1 MIFNAT
7 MSFLAS
13 RDILTYMLHRLEI
26 ANFYSVREPQVID
39 LQVSGHAPYEP
50 GRTAPLWAG
59 ATERA
64 PKVVVLFG
72 ANASG
77 KSNVLKALSF
87 LSWFVRESFRAA
99 PESWMPY
106 QRFNDEKA
114 RELPTHLAVHFAG
127 PADLQRATDPEV
139 TQCRY
144 AYEVSLGGPGN
155 QPPRVLSEILKYWP
169 PHAGRQ
175 VRLFERNEK
184 GSVSAGKEFGLSG
197 FRQAL
202 EKVLR
207 PNASVV
213 STLAQLKHPLATLL
227 WQTAGLIQSNIL
239 IEKQEITD
247 DSITRYYAANP
258 KQLELL
264 NKDIQRIDLGVR
276 SMRVQQGPNGPVA
289 WFEHRGLATP
299 LPVHLESHGTRLFVR
314 IFPLLNQALE
324 TGGVAV
330 VDELDLAIHPL
341 VLPEMLRWFHD
352 SERNPHDAQ
361 LWMTCNNASLLEDLV
376 KEEILFC
383 EKDDLGRTSVY
394 SLRDVQA
401 VRRNDNYY
409 RKYLGG
415 VYGAVPHLG

>member
-1 MIFNAT
+1 
-7 MSFLAS
+7 
-13 RDILTYMLHRLEI
+13 MLHRLEI
-26 ANFYSVREPQVID
+26 ANFYSVLDPQVID
-39 LQVSGHAPYEP
+39 LQVSGHALPEP

-106 QRFNDEKA
+106 QRFNEEKS
-114 RELPTHLAVHFAG
+114 RELPTYLAVHFSG

-139 TQCRY
+139 PQCRY

-155 QPPRVLSEILKYWP
+155 QPPHVLSEVLKYWP

-175 VRLFERNEK
+175 VRLFERDEN
-184 GSVSAGKEFGLSG
+184 GVVSAGKEFGLSG

-239 IEKQEITD
+239 IEKQETSD
-247 DSITRYYAANP
+247 DTIARYYAANP
-258 KQLELL
+258 KLLDLL

-276 SMRVQQGPNGPVA
+276 SMRVQQGANGPVA
-289 WFEHRGLATP
+289 LFEHRGLASP

-341 VLPEMLRWFHD
+341 VLPEILRWFHD

-383 EKDDLGRTSVY
+383 QKDDLGRTSVY
-394 SLRDVQA
+394 GLRDVQA

>member
-1 MIFNAT
+1 
-7 MSFLAS
+7 
-13 RDILTYMLHRLEI
+13 MLHRLEI
-26 ANFYSVREPQVID
+26 GNFYSVREPQVID
-39 LQVSGHAPYEP
+39 LRASSHTPYGP

-64 PKVVVLFG
+64 PKVIVLFG

-106 QRFNDEKA
+106 QRFNDEKS
-114 RELPTHLAVHFAG
+114 RDRPTHLAVHFSG
-127 PADLQRATDPEV
+127 PADLQRANDPDV

-144 AYEVSLGGPGN
+144 AYEVSLGGPGD
-155 QPPRVLSEILKYWP
+155 QPPHVLSEVLKYWP

-175 VRLFERNEK
+175 VRLFERDEK
-184 GSVSAGKEFGLSG
+184 GAVSAGKEFGLSG
-197 FRQAL
+197 YRQAL

-207 PNASVV
+207 PNASVI

-239 IEKQEITD
+239 IEKQEID
-247 DSITRYYAANP
+247 DVAIARYYAANP

-264 NKDIQRIDLGVR
+264 NRDIQRIDMGVR
-276 SMRVQQGPNGPVA
+276 SMRVQPGANGPIA
-289 WFEHRGLATP
+289 LFEHRGLATP

-314 IFPLLNQALE
+314 IYPLLYQALE

-352 SERNPHDAQ
+352 SERNPYDAQ

-383 EKDDLGRTSVY
+383 EKDDHGRTTVY
-394 SLRDVQA
+394 GLRDVQA
-401 VRRNDNYY
+401 VRRSDNYY

>member
-1 MIFNAT
+1 
-7 MSFLAS
+7 
-13 RDILTYMLHRLEI
+13 MLHRLEI
-26 ANFYSVREPQVID
+26 SNFYSVREPQVID
-39 LQVSGHAPYEP
+39 LRTSGHLTPDPE
-50 GRTAPLWAG
+50 RTAPLWAG
-59 ATERA
+59 APDRA

-77 KSNVLKALSF
+77 KSTILKSLSF
-87 LSWFVRESFRAA
+87 LAWFVRESFRSA

-106 QRFNDEKA
+106 QRFNDEKF
-114 RELPTHLAVHFAG
+114 RDLPTRLAVHFSG
-127 PADLQRATDPEV
+127 PADLQRVNDPKVE
-139 TQCRY
+139 QCRY
-144 AYEVSLGGPGN
+144 AYEVSLGGPRDN
-155 QPPRVLSEILKYWP
+155 PPHVLSEVLKYWP

-175 VRLFERNEK
+175 VRLFERDEK
-184 GSVSAGKEFGLSG
+184 GAVSAGKEFGLSG

-213 STLAQLKHPLATLL
+213 STLTQLKHPLATLL

-239 IEKQEITD
+239 IEKQEIND
-247 DSITRYYAANP
+247 DAIARYYAANP
-258 KQLELL
+258 EQLELL

-276 SMRVQQGPNGPVA
+276 SMRVEPGTNGPLA
-289 WFEHRGLATP
+289 WFEHQGLATP
-299 LPVHLESHGTRLFVR
+299 LPVHLESHGTRQFIR
-314 IFPLLNQALE
+314 IFPLLNLALQ

-341 VLPEMLRWFHD
+341 VLPEILRWFHD

-361 LWMTCNNASLLEDLV
+361 LWMTCNNATLLEDLA
-376 KEEILFC
+376 KEEVLFC

-394 SLRDVQA
+394 GLRDVQA
-401 VRRNDNYY
+401 VRRSDNYY

>member
-1 MIFNAT
+1 
-7 MSFLAS
+7 
-13 RDILTYMLHRLEI
+13 MLHRLEI

-39 LQVSGHAPYEP
+39 LRVAGHAPPEP
-50 GRTAPLWAG
+50 GRTAPLWAK
-59 ATERA
+59 APDRA

-77 KSNVLKALSF
+77 KSTVLKALSF

-127 PADLQRATDPEV
+127 PADLQRATDPNV
-139 TQCRY
+139 AQCRY

-155 QPPRVLSEILKYWP
+155 QPPRVLSEVLRYWP

-184 GSVSAGKEFGLSG
+184 GAVSAGKEFGLSG

-239 IEKQEITD
+239 IEKQEIND
-247 DSITRYYAANP
+247 DTIARFYAANP

-276 SMRVQQGPNGPVA
+276 SMSVQQGTNGPIA

-324 TGGVAV
+324 RGGVAV

-341 VLPEMLRWFHD
+341 VLPEILRWFHD

-361 LWMTCNNASLLEDLV
+361 LWMTCNNASLLEDLI

-401 VRRNDNYY
+401 VRRSDNYY

>member
-1 MIFNAT
+1 
-7 MSFLAS
+7 
-13 RDILTYMLHRLEI
+13 MLHRLEI

-39 LQVSGHAPYEP
+39 LRASYHASPEP
-50 GRTAPLWAG
+50 GRTAPLWPG
-59 ATERA
+59 SGERA
-64 PKVVVLFG
+64 SKVVVLFG

-106 QRFNDEKA
+106 QRFNDDKA
-114 RELPTHLAVHFAG
+114 LDLPTHLAVHFAG
-127 PADLQRATDPEV
+127 PADLQRANEPDV
-139 TQCRY
+139 ARCRY
-144 AYEVSLGGPGN
+144 AYEVSLGGPGDK
-155 QPPRVLSEILKYWP
+155 PPRVLSEVLKYWP

-175 VRLFERNEK
+175 VRLFERNET
-184 GSVSAGKEFGLSG
+184 GAVSAGKEFALSG

-207 PNASVV
+207 PNASVI
-213 STLAQLKHPLATLL
+213 STLTQLKHPFSTLL
-227 WQTAGLIQSNIL
+227 WHTAGLIQSNIL
-239 IEKQEITD
+239 IEKQEIND
-247 DSITRYYAANP
+247 DVMARHYAANP
-258 KQLELL
+258 KQLEIL
-264 NKDIQRIDLGVR
+264 NRDIQRIDLGVR
-276 SMRVQQGPNGPVA
+276 LMRVQQGANGPIA
-289 WFEHRGLATP
+289 LFEHRGLASP
-299 LPVHLESHGTRLFVR
+299 LPAHLESHGTRLFVR

-383 EKDDLGRTSVY
+383 EKDGQGRTNVY

>member
-1 MIFNAT
+1 
-7 MSFLAS
+7 
-13 RDILTYMLHRLEI
+13 MLHRLEI
-26 ANFYSVREPQVID
+26 GNFYSVREPQVID
-39 LQVSGHAPYEP
+39 LRASGHTMHEP
-50 GRTAPLWAG
+50 GRTAPLWPG

-64 PKVVVLFG
+64 SKVVVLFG

-114 RELPTHLAVHFAG
+114 RDLPTHLAVHFGG
-127 PADLQRATDPEV
+127 PVDLQRANDPDV
-139 TQCRY
+139 AQCRY
-144 AYEVSLGGPGN
+144 AYEVSLGGPRD
-155 QPPRVLSEILKYWP
+155 QPPRVLSEVLKHWP

-175 VRLFERNEK
+175 VRLFERDEK

-207 PNASVV
+207 PNASVI
-213 STLAQLKHPLATLL
+213 STLAQLKHPLSTLL

-239 IEKQEITD
+239 IEKQEIND
-247 DSITRYYAANP
+247 DAIARYYSANP
-258 KQLELL
+258 RQLELL
-264 NKDIQRIDLGVR
+264 NRDIQRIDLGVR
-276 SMRVQQGPNGPVA
+276 SMRVQQGANGPIA
-289 WFEHRGLATP
+289 LFEHRGLATP

-324 TGGVAV
+324 AGGVAV

-352 SERNPHDAQ
+352 SERNPRDAQ

-383 EKDDLGRTSVY
+383 EKDDHGRTTVY

-401 VRRNDNYY
+401 VRRSDNYY

>member
-1 MIFNAT
+1 
-7 MSFLAS
+7 
-13 RDILTYMLHRLEI
+13 MLHRLEI
-26 ANFYSVREPQVID
+26 ANFYSVRDPQVID
-39 LQVSGHAPYEP
+39 LRVSGHAPPET
-50 GRTAPLWAG
+50 GRAAPLWVG
-59 ATERA
+59 ANERA

-99 PESWMPY
+99 PESFMPY
-106 QRFNDEKA
+106 QRFNDETS
-114 RELPTHLAVHFAG
+114 REQPTHLGVHFAG
-127 PADLQRATDPEV
+127 PADLERAMDPGV
-139 TQCRY
+139 AQCRY
-144 AYEVSLGGPGN
+144 AYEVSLGGPAN
-155 QPPRVLSEILKYWP
+155 QPPRVLSEALKYWP

-175 VRLFERNEK
+175 VRLFERDEK
-184 GSVSAGKEFGLSG
+184 GVVSAGKEFGLSG
-197 FRQAL
+197 FRQAV

-213 STLAQLKHPLATLL
+213 STLAQLKHPIGTLL

-239 IEKQEITD
+239 IEKQEIND
-247 DSITRYYAANP
+247 DAIARYYAANP
-258 KQLELL
+258 KQLEVL
-264 NKDIQRIDLGVR
+264 NKDIQSIDLGVR
-276 SMRVQQGPNGPVA
+276 SIRIQPGTNGPIA

-299 LPVHLESHGTRLFVR
+299 LPVHLESHGTRQFVR

-324 TGGVAV
+324 TGGIAV
-330 VDELDLAIHPL
+330 VDELDLAIHPI
-341 VLPEMLRWFHD
+341 VLPEILRWFHD
-352 SERNPHDAQ
+352 SGRNPRDAQ

-383 EKDDLGRTSVY
+383 EKDDLGRTKVY

-415 VYGAVPHLG
+415 VYGAVPRLG

>member
-1 MIFNAT
+1 
-7 MSFLAS
+7 
-13 RDILTYMLHRLEI
+13 MLHRLEI
-26 ANFYSVREPQVID
+26 GNFYSVREPQVID
-39 LQVSGHAPYEP
+39 LRVAGHAPSEP
-50 GRTAPLWAG
+50 GRTAPLWAK
-59 ATERA
+59 APERA

-127 PADLQRATDPEV
+127 PADLERATDPDV
-139 TQCRY
+139 AQCRY

-155 QPPRVLSEILKYWP
+155 QPPRVLSEVLKYWP

-184 GSVSAGKEFGLSG
+184 GAVRAGKEFGLGG

-213 STLAQLKHPLATLL
+213 STLAQLKHPLATFL

-239 IEKQEITD
+239 IEKQEINDHT
-247 DSITRYYAANP
+247 IARFYAENP

-276 SMRVQQGPNGPVA
+276 SMRVQQGPNGPTA

-324 TGGVAV
+324 IGGVAV

-341 VLPEMLRWFHD
+341 VLPEILRWFHD
-352 SERNPHDAQ
+352 SERNPHNAQ

-401 VRRNDNYY
+401 VRRSDNYY

>member
-1 MIFNAT
+1 
-7 MSFLAS
+7 
-13 RDILTYMLHRLEI
+13 MLHRLEI
-26 ANFYSVREPQVID
+26 ANFYSIRESQVID
-39 LQVSGHAPYEP
+39 LLASDHAPDEP
-50 GRTAPLWAG
+50 GRTAHLWAG
-59 ATERA
+59 SAERA

-114 RELPTHLAVHFAG
+114 LDLPTHLAVHFAG
-127 PADLQRATDPEV
+127 PADLQRASEPDV
-139 TQCRY
+139 ARCRY
-144 AYEVSLGGPGN
+144 AYEISLGGPRD
-155 QPPRVLSEILKYWP
+155 QPPRVLSEVLKYWP

-175 VRLFERNEK
+175 VRLFERDEK
-184 GSVSAGKEFGLSG
+184 GSVSAGKEFALSG

-207 PNASVV
+207 PNASVI

-227 WQTAGLIQSNIL
+227 WHAAGLIQSNIL
-239 IEKQEITD
+239 IEKQEID
-247 DSITRYYAANP
+247 DDAIARYYATNP
-258 KQLELL
+258 RQLDLL
-264 NKDIQRIDLGVR
+264 NRDIQRIDLGVR
-276 SMRVQQGPNGPVA
+276 SMHVQQGANGPVA
-289 WFEHRGLATP
+289 LFEHQGLATP
-299 LPVHLESHGTRLFVR
+299 LPVQLESHGTRLFVR
-314 IFPLLNQALE
+314 VFPLLNQALE
-324 TGGVAV
+324 TGGIAA

-352 SERNPHDAQ
+352 NERNPHDAQ

-383 EKDDLGRTSVY
+383 EKDSHGRTTVY
-394 SLRDVQA
+394 GLRDVQA
-401 VRRNDNYY
+401 VRRSDNYY

>member
-1 MIFNAT
+1 
-7 MSFLAS
+7 
-13 RDILTYMLHRLEI
+13 MLHRLEI
-26 ANFYSVREPQVID
+26 SNFYAVREPQVVD
-39 LQVSGHAPYEP
+39 LRVSGHSPPDPE
-50 GRTAPLWAG
+50 RTAPRWAG
-59 ATERA
+59 APDRA
-64 PKVVVLFG
+64 PKVVALFG

-77 KSNVLKALSF
+77 KSTILKSLSF
-87 LSWFVRESFRAA
+87 LAWFVRESFRAA

-106 QRFNDEKA
+106 QRFNDE
-114 RELPTHLAVHFAG
+114 ESGGLPTRLAVQFSG
-127 PADLQRATDPEV
+127 PADLQRVTDPQVE
-139 TQCRY
+139 QCRY
-144 AYEVSLGGPGN
+144 AYEVTLGGPRD
-155 QPPRVLSEILKYWP
+155 QPPHVLSEVLKYWP

-175 VRLFERNEK
+175 VRLFDRDEK
-184 GSVSAGKEFGLSG
+184 GAVSAGKEFGLSG

-213 STLAQLKHPLATLL
+213 STLTQLKHPLATFL

-239 IEKQEITD
+239 IEKQEVND
-247 DSITRYYAANP
+247 DAIARYYAANP
-258 KQLELL
+258 EQLELL

-276 SMRVQQGPNGPVA
+276 SIRVEPGTNGPLA
-289 WFEHRGLATP
+289 WFEHQGLATA
-299 LPVHLESHGTRLFVR
+299 LPVHLESHGTRQFIR
-314 IFPLLNQALE
+314 IFPLLNLALQ

-341 VLPEMLRWFHD
+341 VLPEILRWFHD

-361 LWMTCNNASLLEDLV
+361 LWMTCNNASLLEDLA
-376 KEEILFC
+376 KEEVLFC

-394 SLRDVQA
+394 GLRDVQA
-401 VRRNDNYY
+401 VRRGDNYY